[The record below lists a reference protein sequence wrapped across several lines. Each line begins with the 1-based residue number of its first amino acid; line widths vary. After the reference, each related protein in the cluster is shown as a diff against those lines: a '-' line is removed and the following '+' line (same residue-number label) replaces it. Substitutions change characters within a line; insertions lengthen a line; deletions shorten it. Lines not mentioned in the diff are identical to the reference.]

1 MNIEI
6 KKLPKSKMELKI
18 KVEQQDLDKFRE
30 KAISNLMKDLQV
42 QGFRKGQV
50 PKKIALQ
57 KIDPMN
63 LLKETTELAVKE
75 TYIKTIQENK
85 IEALD
90 RPEIEIL
97 PTNDKNKGLEFKAKI
112 SVLPKVK
119 LPDYKK
125 IAGKSKKNKIFIQ
138 EKEIEESLKW
148 LQKSR
153 AKFSQLERSAKKG
166 DFVEI
171 EFTESIN
178 NKTAKDGF
186 VLGEAKFVPG
196 FEENLEGMKNG
207 EGKEFSL
214 NLPKDYF
221 KKELAGKQVTFKVKV
236 ISVKKMDLPELND
249 EFAKTLGE
257 FSDLKSLKQNVEKG
271 LRLEN
276 EKKESQRVRQEI
288 LDNIS
293 KESEV
298 EMPEI
303 LIKKEQEQMLENFK
317 KEIAQNLKIA
327 FETYLS
333 EVNKTEKEISD
344 LFLPQAKQRVKNFL
358 ILKQI
363 EKNEKIEALDQEI
376 NEEIDKILK
385 QYPDIKTSHNQFDLG
400 KMKDYT
406 KEMIIAEKILKK
418 LESFS
423 V

>member
-1 MNIEI
+1 
-6 KKLPKSKMELKI
+6 MELKI